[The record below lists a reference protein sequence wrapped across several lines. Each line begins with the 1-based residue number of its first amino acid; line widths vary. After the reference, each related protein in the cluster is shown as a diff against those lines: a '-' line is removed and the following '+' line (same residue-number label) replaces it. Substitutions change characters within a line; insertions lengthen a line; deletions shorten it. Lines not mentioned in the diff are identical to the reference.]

1 MTKEGNMG
9 QCNQS
14 HDIATNIQHD
24 SSNDSEMLPIVLHV
38 PTLMG
43 EILQLQPASLQD
55 LDRLDEIGLFTSEN
69 DHSYPESLTRAFIK
83 RCIQESLT
91 WNSVNHKNSSKISQ
105 RTIAWTIIALDPS
118 FDIIGMA
125 FLTQISTYSQSANLH
140 IFLRKEYQHRGY
152 LHDAIPHL
160 LSYIFAS
167 QENGL
172 GLHRISVV
180 LPATDNRSIA
190 LLQSFGFFKEGILR
204 DSLWDNES
212 NIYRDQVL
220 LAILSGDYMRY
231 LATASVTEDN
241 LTVVPGEVVA
251 ISESEKDDDN
261 DQQDNKNGW
270 VFPLQW
276 NRSTK
281 SEISK
286 RAWWRK
292 KRKAHHESDN

>member
-1 MTKEGNMG
+1 M
-9 QCNQS
+9 
-14 HDIATNIQHD
+14 
-24 SSNDSEMLPIVLHV
+24 
-38 PTLMG
+38 
-43 EILQLQPASLQD
+43 
-55 LDRLDEIGLFTSEN
+55 
-69 DHSYPESLTRAFIK
+69 
-83 RCIQESLT
+83 
-91 WNSVNHKNSSKISQ
+91 
-105 RTIAWTIIALDPS
+105 
-118 FDIIGMA
+118 
-125 FLTQISTYSQSANLH
+125 
-140 IFLRKEYQHRGY
+140 RKEYQHRGY

-172 GLHRISVV
+172 GLHRVSVV